1 MRADRFTEDFI
12 KTAKDGEHSDPD
24 GLQLH
29 VRGNSKLWII
39 VYNGRPFGERRKM
52 KMSLG
57 SFPKIGITEAKR
69 RHLNALALIDEGK
82 SPRQQRKEERGRGA
96 RVAGGERKQIV
107 TLGEAITEFYKDS
120 INRGRWG
127 RNALG
132 PYNTIMKNYFGLATK
147 EPEADKPPVNL
158 GEHKLMAMLAR
169 DVRPYHIDT
178 LINPYWGKGKGKR
191 KGMAEKMRSLI
202 HGTFEREIDLER
214 YFHRNPASWRK
225 DAPLSRMLGPKVKST
240 PRPDVEYEAMPH
252 IVQYLYN
259 PPEIHRPSGYL
270 TTAEAAYAVGRDTN
284 TIRCARKRGWFPG
297 VTKRPGSVF
306 QNTSYLIPIAEL
318 KKHYPKFLHEPRE
331 INREDL
337 TLYGRALLFTIFTS
351 VRSSMACRLRWDQ
364 IKKTKQGVLIEF
376 TGETATTESQ
386 HKTGKDS
393 GDSYWVIVTDN
404 VQAILDAERE
414 RQRRDNNQSEFVFVH
429 GRTATGVDYRYG
441 HTPNPN
447 VLNTYLKRIV
457 NRIPEVKKKD
467 VTVHGIRTAFGS
479 WATEEK
485 GLTFDSDTVNLT
497 WGHIIAA
504 IRDNKANTSY
514 LRNAKFISARRELMQ
529 EWEAHCLS
537 LISEPPKQ
545 KQAVGDNI
553 TRLVPRSTRR

>member
-1 MRADRFTEDFI
+1 MKTDRFTEDFI

-29 VRGNSKLWII
+29 VRGNSKLWIT

-52 KMSLG
+52 KLSLG
-57 SFPKIGITEAKR
+57 SFPKVSIKDALRE
-69 RHLNALALIDEGK
+69 HLNAHALVDQGI
-82 SPRQQRKEERGRGA
+82 SPRKHRTEQRAQALRE
-96 RVAGGERKQIV
+96 AGGERKDIV
-107 TLGEAITEFYKDS
+107 TFGEAITEFYKDS
-120 INRGRWG
+120 VNRGRWG
-127 RNALG
+127 RNAIG
-132 PYNTIMKNYFGLATK
+132 PYNTIMKNYLGLATK
-147 EPEADKPPVNL
+147 EPEAGKPPVKL
-158 GEHKLMAMLAR
+158 GEHMLMPMLAR
-169 DVRPYHIDT
+169 DVRPHHVDT
-178 LINPYWGKGKGKR
+178 LLSPYWGKGEGKR
-191 KGMAEKMRSLI
+191 NGIGQKMRSLI

-240 PRPDVEYEAMPH
+240 PRPDVEYEAMPF
-252 IVQYLYN
+252 IVQDLYN
-259 PPEIHRPSGYL
+259 PPEVHRPAGYL
-270 TTAEAAYAVGRDTN
+270 TTREAADVTGRDVN
-284 TIRCARKRGWFPG
+284 TIRAAYKRGWFPG
-297 VTKRPGSVF
+297 STKRLGSVS
-306 QNTSYLIPIAEL
+306 QNTSRLIPIADL
-318 KKHYPKFLHEPRE
+318 KKHYPILHEPRE

-337 TLYGRALLFTIFTS
+337 TLYSRALLFAIFTS
-351 VRSSMACRLRWDQ
+351 ARSSMVCKLRWDQ
-364 IKKTKQGVLIEF
+364 IKKTKHGVLIEY
-376 TGETATTESQ
+376 TGETTTTKSE

-414 RQRRDNNQSEFVFVH
+414 RQRRDDNQREFVFVH

-441 HTPNPN
+441 KTPHIN
-447 VLNTYLKRIV
+447 VLNTYLKRVV
-457 NRIPEVKKKD
+457 NNIDEVKKKN
-467 VTVHGIRTAFGS
+467 VTVHGIRTAFGT

-485 GLTFDSDTVNLT
+485 GLTFDSDVVNLT
-497 WGHIIAA
+497 LGHIIAA

-514 LRNAKFISARRELMQ
+514 LRHANFIGVRRELMQ

-537 LISEPPKQ
+537 LISEPPK